1 MLVKV
6 LEWLFSEAQD
16 GKDVA
21 DRVIG
26 TKKGQVKQ
34 WVKDGNDAVTADDLC
49 KALSETKSLPGDHKI
64 L

>member
-6 LEWLFSEAQD
+6 LEWLYNEAQD

-21 DRVIG
+21 DWVIV

-34 WVKDGNDAVTADDLC
+34 
-49 KALSETKSLPGDHKI
+49 
-64 L
+64 